1 MRLERFARVG
11 LLSYAK
17 PGADPATKLILRK
30 KKKTVLQSKL
40 RTAFAALKSDK
51 KNARGLGERGRSCFS
66 RQRPLI
72 RAYPDF
78 VRLISAWLVLFSRRP
93 YSLRARQPG
102 TG

>member
-17 PGADPATKLILRK
+17 PGADPAAELILRK

-40 RTAFAALKSDK
+40 RTAFAAVKSDK

-72 RAYPDF
+72 Q
-78 VRLISAWLVLFSRRP
+78 ISCVLFPLGLFYFRDVP
-93 YSLRARQPG
+93 TL
-102 TG
+102 

>member
-17 PGADPATKLILRK
+17 PGANPAAKLILRK

-66 RQRPLI
+66 CQRPP
-72 RAYPDF
+72 YSDF

-93 YSLRARQPG
+93 YSMRARQPG

>member
-17 PGADPATKLILRK
+17 LILRK
-30 KKKTVLQSKL
+30 KKQTVLRSKL

-72 RAYPDF
+72 Q
-78 VRLISAWLVLFSRRP
+78 ISCVLFPLGLFYFRNVP
-93 YSLRARQPG
+93 TL
-102 TG
+102 

>member
-17 PGADPATKLILRK
+17 PGADPAAKLILRK

-51 KNARGLGERGRSCFS
+51 KNARGLGERGRSCFPAS
-66 RQRPLI
+66 APLI
-72 RAYPDF
+72 Q
-78 VRLISAWLVLFSRRP
+78 ISCVLFPLGLFYFRDVPTR
-93 YSLRARQPG
+93 
-102 TG
+102 

>member
-17 PGADPATKLILRK
+17 PGADPAAKLILRK

-51 KNARGLGERGRSCFS
+51 KNARGLGEKGRSCFS

-72 RAYPDF
+72 Q
-78 VRLISAWLVLFSRRP
+78 ISCVLFPLGLFYFRDVP
-93 YSLRARQPG
+93 TL
-102 TG
+102 

>member
-17 PGADPATKLILRK
+17 PGADPAAKLILRK
-30 KKKTVLQSKL
+30 KKKTVLKSKL
-40 RTAFAALKSDK
+40 RTAFAAVKSDK

-66 RQRPLI
+66 RQRPP
-72 RAYPDF
+72 YPDF